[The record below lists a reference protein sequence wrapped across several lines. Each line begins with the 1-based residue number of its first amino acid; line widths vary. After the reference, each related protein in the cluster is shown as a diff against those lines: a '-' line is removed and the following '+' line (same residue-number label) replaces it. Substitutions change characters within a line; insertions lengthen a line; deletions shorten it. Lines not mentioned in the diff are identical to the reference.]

1 MATTSPT
8 PGAPSIPLRNVVA
21 VFFFFFLVLFSAPD
35 LGFVAADDTSLD
47 DDSSPKFP
55 GCSNKFQK
63 VKIRNWVNGV
73 EGESL
78 VGISARFGVPLPS
91 HDSEVLKKKAVLAN
105 PLNSCTKSSTE
116 LSNSI
121 VMAKR
126 GDCTFV
132 DKAKIAQLG
141 SAAGL
146 LLINDNDDLSKMVCT
161 ESDIP
166 VNISISVVMMPK
178 SDGEDIQ
185 KSLESGEK
193 VDILLYSPT
202 RPVIDFSI
210 IFLWSMAVGTVIC
223 ASLWE
228 EFTSCG
234 QDQVKSDPNNKE
246 DSEDILELKAKGAIV
261 FVVAASLL
269 LIILYFFMSSRFVW
283 ILIVLFCIGGTEGMH
298 FVIASLTTRFFPA
311 TGQMTVNLPCLGEV
325 LVLSLFILPLC
336 FAFAIYW
343 AATQGS
349 PYAWIGQDILGI
361 CLMITVL
368 QLAQLPNIKVAA
380 ALLGTAFFYDI
391 FWVFLS
397 PLIFHESVMIAVA
410 RGSGSGP
417 SIPMVLRLPKLFDPW
432 DGYDMI
438 GFGDILFPGLLV
450 CFSFRYDKLTKKSI
464 RDGYFLWLSIGY
476 AFGLSATYL
485 ALFLM
490 NGHGQPALL
499 YLVPSTLG
507 LIIILSAKRGELKD
521 LWNFGDGRSSTRTGE
536 A

>member
-1 MATTSPT
+1 
-8 PGAPSIPLRNVVA
+8 
-21 VFFFFFLVLFSAPD
+21 
-35 LGFVAADDTSLD
+35 
-47 DDSSPKFP
+47 
-55 GCSNKFQK
+55 

-193 VDILLYSPT
+193 GKLQRFLFTSFLLSKLDILLYSPT

-283 ILIVLFCIGGTEGMH
+283 ILIVLFCIGGTEVH
-298 FVIASLTTRFFPA
+298 NSWLRFLAVVNRFFPA
-311 TGQMTVNLPCLGEV
+311 TGQMT
-325 LVLSLFILPLC
+325 
-336 FAFAIYW
+336 
-343 AATQGS
+343 GS

-368 QLAQLPNIKVAA
+368 QLAQLPNIKYMIEIFSKSEVLDNCLLNNPQLMINPISQVAA